1 MGSGGDKEMGSEGDD
16 MRLLR
21 TQSILDRLMALP
33 KWLRTGWRVSPTP
46 HLLVSLSLFLLH
58 ASTAHAGA
66 MLLHIGTT
74 TPRVAQRG
82 TTIEVT
88 IQGMCLKEAKEI
100 VFFRPGIRATGIEA
114 LPNLKYPIGL
124 AHGGRIEEQ
133 IRCQFEIAPD
143 CVPGEYPFR
152 VRTATELT
160 SLGTF
165 QVTPFPVL
173 DENERGLG
181 NDTLETAMEVTPN
194 VTVRGKMGP
203 SGRGDVDLYK
213 VPAVAGQ
220 RLAVE
225 VDSVRIADVHYG
237 GSEYDL
243 AVRILD
249 EAGRE
254 LAANDDNSLH
264 LQDPVVAVKLPRDG
278 FAFVEVRRSLFVPH
292 DKDYSV
298 HIGTNRRPLVA
309 FPPGGPAGTSLSFQL
324 CGDPLGE
331 FEETLAI
338 PSSVGFSPRVLE
350 EDALAWAK
358 AHATGTFE
366 YFGDAPSPMTLR
378 SSPYPNV
385 LEDSAAPITRV
396 EQLPAALNGRIDQRD
411 DIDAFQVSVKQG
423 ERYRVRV
430 FAASLASPIDPL
442 LRIRPLDSASVPGPV
457 EIEMDDC
464 QLHER
469 DIFGTGFRSGGG
481 LKDILDPSVIW
492 EPKSDGEYLIELEDT
507 SGSGGSTSVYRI
519 EVEPASDA
527 VHTLLTSTAF
537 DWEECMRTSGLAVPQ
552 GNRWTVN
559 VNLPQGQGSAYRGE
573 LELIAHGLPAGV
585 RLVSPRVP
593 AGRSYWPV
601 QFVAE
606 AGATPGSALITLEA
620 RPVDP
625 AKKIESRSY
634 ESIPFIN
641 QSGGS
646 AWRTVR
652 LDRYVLAVTEPAPF
666 SIDVKS
672 PPVALVRGGEL
683 AIPIKITRR
692 AGFNEPVEFQCD
704 WVSPG
709 VSVQPTATIP
719 AGENEAVLRI
729 TGESNAPLGPCPLV
743 VTASTTRDDLDAY
756 LGTGRVRVSSDI
768 ATLTIAEPYVELAS
782 QPESVRRG
790 ERKKYTWTVQH
801 KSPFEGTAS
810 VKLLGLP
817 KGVKVVEPLPVLTKD
832 SKEIAFE
839 IEATGEALLG
849 SVRGMSCEIVVQSA
863 GQEIRQR
870 TGSGTLR
877 IDPLRE

>member
-1 MGSGGDKEMGSEGDD
+1 MQ
-16 MRLLR
+16 RQR
-21 TQSILDRLMALP
+21 TRAMQQMMMTLAA
-33 KWLRTGWRVSPTP
+33 WLRPVWQFSSS
-46 HLLVSLSLFLLH
+46 LLALLLLH
-58 ASTAHAGA
+58 HTATAQAGA
-66 MLLHIGTT
+66 MLLHIGST

-82 TTIEVT
+82 TTVEVT
-88 IQGMCLKEAKEI
+88 IQGMCLKEAKEF
-100 VFFRPGIRATGIEA
+100 VFFRPGIRATHIEP

-133 IRCQFEIAPD
+133 IRCQLEIAPD

-152 VRTATELT
+152 IRTATELT

-165 QVTPFPVL
+165 HVTPFLVV
-173 DENERGLG
+173 DEDERGLG
-181 NDTLETAMEVTPN
+181 NDTLETAMAVMPN
-194 VTVRGKMGP
+194 VTVRGQMGP
-203 SGRGDVDLYK
+203 SGRGDVDLYR

-220 RLAVE
+220 RLSVE

-237 GSEYDL
+237 GPEYDL

-249 EAGRE
+249 EAGRV
-254 LAANDDNSLH
+254 LASNDDNALH
-264 LQDPVVAVKLPRDG
+264 LQDPVVAVNLPRDG

-292 DKDYSV
+292 NKDYSV

-331 FEETLAI
+331 FDETLAI
-338 PSSVGFSPRVLE
+338 PSSG
-350 EDALAWAK
+350 
-358 AHATGTFE
+358 GMFE
-366 YFGDAPSPMTLR
+366 YFGDAPSPVTLR
-378 SSPYPNV
+378 SSPCPNV
-385 LEDSAAPITRV
+385 LEVVADPITRV
-396 EQLPAALNGRIDQRD
+396 ETLPAALNGRIDPRD
-411 DIDAFQVSVKQG
+411 DSDAFQVSVKQG

-442 LRIRPLDSASVPGPV
+442 LRIRPLDSAGVPGPV
-457 EIEMDDC
+457 EVEQDDC

-492 EPKSDGEYLIELEDT
+492 EPKSDGDYLIELDDT
-507 SGSGGSTSVYRI
+507 SGSSGPTAVYRI

-537 DWEECMRTSGLAVPQ
+537 DWEECMRTSSLAVPQ

-559 VNLPQGQGSAYRGE
+559 FNLPQGQGSAYRGE

-585 RLVSPRVP
+585 RMVSPRVP
-593 AGRSYWPV
+593 AGQSYWPV

-606 AGATPGSALITLEA
+606 PGVAPGSTLITLEA
-620 RPVDP
+620 KPVDP
-625 AKKIESRSY
+625 SKTMESRSF

-652 LDRYVLAVTEPAPF
+652 LDRYVLAVTAPAPF
-666 SIDVKS
+666 SIEVQS

-683 AIPIKITRR
+683 AIPIKIIRR
-692 AGFNEPVEFQCD
+692 AGFHEPVEFQCD

-719 AGENEAVLRI
+719 AGESDAVLRI
-729 TGESNAPLGPCPLV
+729 TGETNAPLGPCPLV
-743 VTASTTRDDLDAY
+743 VTASTTREDLDAY

-768 ATLTIAEPYVELAS
+768 VTLTIAEPYVELAS

-801 KSPFEGTAS
+801 KSPFEGTAA

-817 KGVKVVEPLPVLTKD
+817 KGVTVVEPLPVLTKE

-839 IEATGEALLG
+839 IEATSEALLG
-849 SVRGMSCEIVVQSA
+849 SVRGLSCEVIVQSA
-863 GQEIRQR
+863 GQDIRQR

>member
-1 MGSGGDKEMGSEGDD
+1 MRIRGTRMMRD
-16 MRLLR
+16 MMM
-21 TQSILDRLMALP
+21 ILAKRFRA
-33 KWLRTGWRVSPTP
+33 GWRFSPTP
-46 HLLVSLSLFLLH
+46 PLHISPSLFVLALILH
-58 ASTAHAGA
+58 AATAHAGA
-66 MLLHIGTT
+66 MLLHIGKTL
-74 TPRVAQRG
+74 PRAGQRG
-82 TTIEVT
+82 TTVEVT
-88 IQGMCLKEAKEI
+88 IQGMCLKEAKEV
-100 VFFRPGIRATGIEA
+100 VFFRPGIRATGIEV

-143 CVPGEYPFR
+143 CVPGEFPFR
-152 VRTATELT
+152 IRTAIELT

-165 QVTPFPVL
+165 QVTPFSVI
-173 DENERGLG
+173 DEDERGLG
-181 NDTLETAMEVTPN
+181 NDTLETAMAVTMN

-213 VPAVAGQ
+213 VPVIAGQ
-220 RLAVE
+220 RLSVE

-254 LAANDDNSLH
+254 LASNDDNSLH

-298 HIGTNRRPLVA
+298 HIGTNRRPLVD
-309 FPPGGPAGTSLSFQL
+309 FPPGGPAGTTLAFQM
-324 CGDPLGE
+324 CSDPLGE
-331 FEETLAI
+331 FEEMLAI
-338 PSSVGFSPRVLE
+338 PSAG
-350 EDALAWAK
+350 
-358 AHATGTFE
+358 GMFE
-366 YFGDAPSPMTLR
+366 YFGDTPSPVTLR

-385 LEDSAAPITRV
+385 LEVSAAPITRV
-396 EQLPAALNGRIDQRD
+396 EKLPAALNGRIDQRD
-411 DIDAFQVSVKQG
+411 DSDAFQVSVKKG
-423 ERYRVRV
+423 DRFRVRV

-442 LRIRPLDSASVPGPV
+442 LRIRPLDSAGVPGPV

-464 QLHER
+464 QLYER

-481 LKDILDPSVIW
+481 LKDILDPSVVW
-492 EPKSDGEYLIELEDT
+492 EPKSDGDYLIELDDT
-507 SGSGGSTSVYRI
+507 SGSGGTTAVYRI

-559 VNLPQGQGSAYRGE
+559 VNLPQGQGSNYREE
-573 LELIAHGLPAGV
+573 LEFIAHGLPAGV

-593 AGRSYWPV
+593 AGRGYWPV

-606 AGATPGSALITLEA
+606 PGVAPCSALITLEA

-625 AKKIESRSY
+625 LKKIESRSS

-652 LDRYVLAVTEPAPF
+652 LDRYVLAVTDPAPF
-666 SIDVKS
+666 SIEVKS

-683 AIPIKITRR
+683 AIPIKIIRR
-692 AGFNEPVEFQCD
+692 EGFNEPVEFQCD

-719 AGENEAVLRI
+719 AGESEAVLRI

-743 VTASTTRDDLDAY
+743 VTASTTREDLDAY
-756 LGTGRVRVSSDI
+756 LGTGRVRVSSHI
-768 ATLTIAEPYVELAS
+768 VTLTIAEPYVELAS
-782 QPESVRRG
+782 QPESIRRG

-817 KGVKVVEPLPVLTKD
+817 KGVTVVEPLPVLTKE

-849 SVRGMSCEIVVQSA
+849 SVRGMSCEVIVQSA

-877 IDPLRE
+877 IDPLRIDPLRE

>member
-1 MGSGGDKEMGSEGDD
+1 
-16 MRLLR
+16 MRHMIETLATWRRPFWLFSPALL
-21 TQSILDRLMALP
+21 AL
-33 KWLRTGWRVSPTP
+33 
-46 HLLVSLSLFLLH
+46 LLLLH
-58 ASTAHAGA
+58 TTTAQAGA
-66 MLLHIGTT
+66 MLLHIGST

-82 TTIEVT
+82 TTVEVT
-88 IQGMCLKEAKEI
+88 IQGICLKEAKEI
-100 VFFRPGIRATGIEA
+100 VFFRPGIRATKIEQ

-133 IRCQFEIAPD
+133 FRCQFEIAPD
-143 CVPGEYPFR
+143 CEPGEYPFR

-165 QVTPFPVL
+165 HVTPFPVI
-173 DENERGLG
+173 DENEHGLG
-181 NDTLETAMEVTPN
+181 NDTRETALEVTSP

-203 SGRGDVDLYK
+203 SGRGDVDLYR
-213 VPAVAGQ
+213 VPVVAGQ
-220 RLAVE
+220 RLSVE

-254 LAANDDNSLH
+254 LASNDDNSLH
-264 LQDPVVAVKLPRDG
+264 LQDPVVAVQVPHDG
-278 FAFVEVRRSLFVPH
+278 FAFVEVRRSLFVPS
-292 DKDYSV
+292 DRDYSV

-309 FPPGGPAGTSLSFQL
+309 FPPGGPAGTTLAFQL

-331 FEETLAI
+331 FAETLAI
-338 PSSVGFSPRVLE
+338 PAAAGM
-350 EDALAWAK
+350 
-358 AHATGTFE
+358 FE
-366 YFGDAPSPMTLR
+366 YFGDAPSPVTLR

-385 LEDSAAPITRV
+385 IEVPTAPITRV
-396 EQLPAALNGRIDQRD
+396 PQLPAALNGRIDQRD
-411 DIDAFQVSVKQG
+411 DSDAFQVSVKQG

-430 FAASLASPIDPL
+430 FAASLASPIDPV
-442 LRIRPLDSASVPGPV
+442 LRIRPLDSTGLPGPV
-457 EIEMDDC
+457 EVEQDDC
-464 QLHER
+464 QLPER
-469 DIFGTGFRSGGG
+469 DIFGTSFRSGGG
-481 LKDILDPSVIW
+481 LKDILDPSMIW
-492 EPKSDGEYLIELEDT
+492 EPKSDGEYLIELADN
-507 SGSGGSTSVYRI
+507 SGSSGPTAVYRI

-559 VNLPQGQGSAYRGE
+559 VTLPQGQGSAFRGE
-573 LELIAHGLPAGV
+573 LELVAHGLPAGV

-593 AGRSYWPV
+593 AGQSYWPV

-606 AGATPGSALITLEA
+606 ASSAPGIASVTLEA
-620 RPVDP
+620 RPVDSL
-625 AKKIESRSY
+625 KKIESRS
-634 ESIPFIN
+634 SQNIPFIN
-641 QSGGS
+641 HSGGS

-652 LDRYVLAVTEPAPF
+652 LDHYILAVTEPAPF
-666 SIDVKS
+666 SIEVKT

-683 AIPIKITRR
+683 AIPIKIIRR
-692 AGFNEPVEFQCD
+692 AGFNDPVEFQCD

-719 AGENEAVLRI
+719 TGESEAVLRI
-729 TGESNAPLGPCPLV
+729 TGETNAPLGPCPLV
-743 VTASTTRDDLDAY
+743 VTASTTREDLDAY
-756 LGTGRVRVSSDI
+756 LGTGRVRVSSEI
-768 ATLTIAEPYVELAS
+768 VTLTIAEPYVELAS

-790 ERKKYTWTVQH
+790 ERKQYLWSVQH

-817 KGVKVVEPLPVLTKD
+817 KGVTVVEPLPVLTKD
-832 SKEIAFE
+832 AKEIAFE
-839 IEATGEALLG
+839 IEATSEALLG
-849 SVRGMSCEIVVQSA
+849 SVRGISCEIVVQSA

-870 TGSGTLR
+870 AGSGTLR